1 MIIIRPANKNLLLL
15 YFLLFILQL
24 SAQQKDS
31 LSRQFLMD
39 IEIRPRAEYTSNYIL
54 PPNNS
59 INPYFYITQRNR
71 ISMQYAKEK
80 WLITSDL
87 QEIHLWNQDNKVSK
101 VGSINFYQL
110 YFETKFK
117 SINIRLGRQN
127 ILLDNGRLFS
137 DAP

>member
-1 MIIIRPANKNLLLL
+1 
-15 YFLLFILQL
+15 
-24 SAQQKDS
+24 
-31 LSRQFLMD
+31 
-39 IEIRPRAEYTSNYIL
+39 
-54 PPNNS
+54 
-59 INPYFYITQRNR
+59 
-71 ISMQYAKEK
+71 MQYAKEK